1 MSNQPADNPHRDAKG
16 NRAPDE
22 WLENLLRSEL
32 NDRATGERP
41 VGNMAD
47 LAIKK
52 GHRIRRHR
60 RLAATGAAASVLA
73 LAGVTSVY
81 AVDLFDEGEGGDPV
95 ADSETVV
102 EPHAYEVGLLV
113 EGDDGL
119 VIHPGHEDRRIPV
132 SMPEANEVIQAGDTY
147 FVMATDTDDDMASI
161 ETVSEGTD
169 VSEGS
174 TQAVPF
180 EFTNDDVV
188 VAEHADMAAVVNPSN
203 DLGARWLSLVG
214 SPQDMETLPD
224 LPESE
229 LGSTEDVT
237 IPLDFNL
244 IGWDEENLVLET
256 HADLMGQFDT
266 DEFLAGDD
274 LFTSQELI
282 ELRRFGSDQI
292 MVSLDPR
299 NEANVCLIDL
309 DDGERYGG
317 PNSDRDACLA
327 QNHSHLDPSDPRFD
341 NGFEFAQEMIA
352 DASGQAYRDWASESV
367 HDGVSGQLF
376 SDGANWT
383 IFVPYEGDEWY
394 LQPEGE
400 REWKQLDVPEGS
412 ITPIEVRR

>member
-41 VGNMAD
+41 TGNMAD
-47 LAIKK
+47 LAIKR

-81 AVDLFDEGEGGDPV
+81 AMDIFEDGKGGDPI

-102 EPHAYEVGLLV
+102 QPHAYEVGLLV

-119 VIHPGHEDRRIPV
+119 VIQPGHEDRSIPV

-147 FVMATDTDDDMASI
+147 YVIASDTGDDMPSI

-169 VSEGS
+169 YSERSGE
-174 TQAVPF
+174 AVPF

-188 VAEHADMAAVVNPSN
+188 VAEHADMAAVVNST
-203 DLGARWLSLVG
+203 DDSDARWVSLVG
-214 SPQDMETLPD
+214 NQQDIGTLPD

-229 LGSTEDVT
+229 HGNAEETT

-274 LFTSQELI
+274 LFTSQELT
-282 ELRRFGSDQI
+282 ELRKFGSEQI
-292 MVSLDPR
+292 IVSLDPR

-327 QNHSHLDPSDPRFD
+327 PNHSHLDPSDPRFE
-341 NGFEFAQEMIA
+341 NGFEFAQEAIA
-352 DASGQAYRDWASESV
+352 DASGQTYRDWATESI

-394 LQPEGE
+394 LQPEGD
-400 REWKQLDVPEGS
+400 RKWKQLDVPEGS
-412 ITPIEVRR
+412 VAPIEVRR